1 MRLLQLT
8 LLMLFNHVVE
18 KSIEDITVNDTF
30 IDHKTSDI
38 ALKFKMPNLISID
51 RLRNL
56 TTSLLYNFVIYNS
69 SNRTIIDNFCLN
81 IYELN
86 WDYLQIQNL
95 GKGQLQITNMAQ
107 FLTNPKTSLT
117 KQEWLDKLKQE
128 AIMFYTKLE
137 IKTIK
142 RKQLWQNL

>member
-1 MRLLQLT
+1 M
-8 LLMLFNHVVE
+8 
-18 KSIEDITVNDTF
+18 
-30 IDHKTSDI
+30 
-38 ALKFKMPNLISID
+38 
-51 RLRNL
+51 
-56 TTSLLYNFVIYNS
+56 
-69 SNRTIIDNFCLN
+69 N

-86 WDYLQIQNL
+86 WGYLQIQNL